1 MNKNAELSPYAQAA
15 YHAGC
20 AARHLWRALV
30 ALPGVVIGLLIGCM
44 LLGIL
49 AACAGCRHM
58 VPALKPGR
66 AAAVLGTSTTPAA
79 ASVQTPENPSTPTT
93 QSVERTTTRRYV
105 QPAQP
110 STYTPRPATPVPTAQ
125 PDPMLVEETT
135 REIATATVGASHQD
149 TSRDTAARL
158 TSFRPVQFAGI
169 GFLLFAAALFHP
181 VARAAVGGGKSV
193 QMALAVGGLVL
204 IFGPTLFVGREPL
217 VLLLVCCA
225 IGVWWLHSRATYHE
239 AKADAAA
246 ASK

>member
-1 MNKNAELSPYAQAA
+1 MDKKAELSFYAQSA

-49 AACAGCRHM
+49 AACAGCHI

-66 AAAVLGTSTTPAA
+66 AAANLSTPTVPAGV
-79 ASVQTPENPSTPTT
+79 SVQTPENPSTPTA
-93 QSVERTTTRRYV
+93 QSVERTTTRRYAS
-105 QPAQP
+105 PAQP
-110 STYTPRPATPVPTAQ
+110 STDTPRPATPVPTAQ
-125 PDPMLVEETT
+125 PEPILVEETT

-204 IFGPTLFVGREPL
+204 IFGPTLFVGRESL

-239 AKADAAA
+239 AKADAATA
-246 ASK
+246 AK